1 MCVGEWVD
9 RWVGGG
15 VWVRATLGH
24 LAGPVI
30 CKSHELAK
38 SSQITPAIRV

>member
-15 VWVRATLGH
+15 GGGSMGEGVLSLGLGH

-30 CKSHELAK
+30 CKSHEL
-38 SSQITPAIRV
+38 